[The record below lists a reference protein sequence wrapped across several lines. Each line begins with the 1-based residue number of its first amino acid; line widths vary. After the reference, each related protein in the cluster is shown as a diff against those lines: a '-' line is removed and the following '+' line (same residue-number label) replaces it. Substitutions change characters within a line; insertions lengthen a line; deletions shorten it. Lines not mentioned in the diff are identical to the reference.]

1 MKKRARKQLVR
12 FIVNSVG
19 SFICCSLILGIS
31 MLLFFHGL
39 NMTEEMMKR
48 RALLT
53 FSNIIFLSFLFTA
66 QDLLRS
72 YLGEKRQVKRI
83 MKGVESITR
92 GDFSTRIE
100 PFHPLELFNQY
111 DEIIDG
117 INRMAAEL
125 ESNESLKKD
134 FISNVSHE
142 LKTPLAT
149 ISAYCEILQD
159 PTLSEEERK
168 ERISMILKSVRKLS
182 LLVTNILRLNKLENQ
197 EISIRSVSFDLSA
210 RLADSIL
217 SFADKCEEKGVGI
230 EADVKD
236 DVYITSDP
244 DLLDMAWNNLIANAV
259 KFTDRGGRISVSL
272 MEEENEVK
280 VVVSDTGCGIS
291 PLAIGHIYDRF
302 YQGDTSH
309 KTEGNGLGLAL
320 VKRILEMTE
329 GQIEVESQEG
339 KGSSFTVTLPK
350 NS

>member
-1 MKKRARKQLVR
+1 
-12 FIVNSVG
+12 
-19 SFICCSLILGIS
+19 
-31 MLLFFHGL
+31 
-39 NMTEEMMKR
+39 
-48 RALLT
+48 
-53 FSNIIFLSFLFTA
+53 
-66 QDLLRS
+66 
-72 YLGEKRQVKRI
+72 
-83 MKGVESITR
+83 
-92 GDFSTRIE
+92 
-100 PFHPLELFNQY
+100 
-111 DEIIDG
+111 
-117 INRMAAEL
+117 
-125 ESNESLKKD
+125 
-134 FISNVSHE
+134 
-142 LKTPLAT
+142 
-149 ISAYCEILQD
+149 
-159 PTLSEEERK
+159 
-168 ERISMILKSVRKLS
+168 MILKSVRKLS

-272 MEEENEVK
+272 MEEESEVK

-291 PLAIGHIYDRF
+291 ASAIGHIYDRF

-339 KGSSFTVTLPK
+339 KGSSFTITLPK

>member
-1 MKKRARKQLVR
+1 M
-12 FIVNSVG
+12 
-19 SFICCSLILGIS
+19 
-31 MLLFFHGL
+31 
-39 NMTEEMMKR
+39 
-48 RALLT
+48 
-53 FSNIIFLSFLFTA
+53 
-66 QDLLRS
+66 
-72 YLGEKRQVKRI
+72 
-83 MKGVESITR
+83 
-92 GDFSTRIE
+92 
-100 PFHPLELFNQY
+100 
-111 DEIIDG
+111 
-117 INRMAAEL
+117 
-125 ESNESLKKD
+125 
-134 FISNVSHE
+134 
-142 LKTPLAT
+142 
-149 ISAYCEILQD
+149 
-159 PTLSEEERK
+159 
-168 ERISMILKSVRKLS
+168 
-182 LLVTNILRLNKLENQ
+182 
-197 EISIRSVSFDLSA
+197 
-210 RLADSIL
+210 
-217 SFADKCEEKGVGI
+217 GI

-339 KGSSFTVTLPK
+339 KGSSFTITLPK